1 MSTTSTKINKKGKK
15 SRNDNDMNK
24 DRNSNMPSTTKKQ
37 PPLFEQF
44 NAIVENGKQ
53 QNANSKKNHSQK
65 TRGGASVQRCDSES
79 SQSTNK
85 KLKITQPPN
94 QITNDSNYHSG
105 SSYAE
110 DEGYDEIPK
119 QSHNL
124 KVKSDIANAMK
135 ESSDSDMDDSE
146 NEGSV
151 TNNIIKDTVDN
162 SSVETK
168 NTDEKIYTNKKTYE
182 YSNSVLSPQLT
193 TSLQWYVRNTLFQ
206 RVKIIDET
214 HLEGNGQIIQEAL
227 DTIKIDKSS
236 IHINSYINDCRRVI
250 KRAMCSRRGYVKRQI
265 GKKLK
270 CKCGTNFNMMQLIV
284 NL

>member
-1 MSTTSTKINKKGKK
+1 MSTTSSTINKKNKK

-24 DRNSNMPSTTKKQ
+24 DRNSNMPSTKKQ

-53 QNANSKKNHSQK
+53 QNTNSNKKHSQK
-65 TRGGASVQRCDSES
+65 TRGCASVQRCDSES
-79 SQSTNK
+79 SQTTNK
-85 KLKITQPPN
+85 RQKITQPPN
-94 QITNDSNYHSG
+94 LILGEDSNYHSG
-105 SSYAE
+105 SSYDE
-110 DEGYDEIPK
+110 DDGDDEIPK
-119 QSHNL
+119 PSHNL
-124 KVKSDIANAMK
+124 EDKSDSANANK
-135 ESSDSDMDDSE
+135 ESSDSDGDDSE
-146 NEGSV
+146 NEASV
-151 TNNIIKDTVDN
+151 SNNEIEEAVDSVSVDT
-162 SSVETK
+162 
-168 NTDEKIYTNKKTYE
+168 NTDEKNDTNKKTYE
-182 YSNSVLSPQLT
+182 PKKSVLSPVLT

-236 IHINSYINDCRRVI
+236 IHIQAYVNDCRRVI
-250 KRAMCSRRGYVKRQI
+250 KRAMCSRRGYVKREV

-270 CKCGTNFNMMQLIV
+270 SKCGS